1 MFLKITLLMSN
12 IENVTSRNYNL
23 NSHAI
28 VQKSRITD
36 SDLKAAKIRSEE
48 VFKYFIENGK
58 LPIIR

>member
-1 MFLKITLLMSN
+1 MSN
-12 IENVTSRNYNL
+12 IKNVTSKNYKKSHNL

-48 VFKYFIENGK
+48 VFKYFIENRK
-58 LPIIR
+58 LPITR